1 MKNPGTKK
9 LTKHV
14 THRKQNTTRKTYRKK
29 NTTRKTQRHQSRH
42 RHIDVYNNISSTQ
55 ELKINRVEQLSED
68 YDTYIVF
75 FCSELKK
82 HLKRVEDL
90 LNIKIPENI
99 KNKVNFVE
107 KEDDIVNFYVENKNI
122 IFVGFK
128 YNESCDQKYAYEVAG
143 TLGKQLNNTEKK
155 YLIIFYEKATLTSQI
170 SGIMQGLYKF
180 TKYND
185 KVDKIPQVDF
195 YFDTFIEKINRHII
209 SDCIKINRIQY
220 EIRDLVNEPVNILDS
235 TTYLAAIQKS
245 LDKFL
250 KSNKIKLTILDEKQL
265 EKEGL
270 NLILAVNK
278 GSTKPAMLLTIEYL
292 NGDKKDK
299 PICMVG
305 KGVMFDTGGLNIK
318 TYEFSDMKTDMTGS
332 AIVMGVIKTLA
343 ELDVKKNVIGV
354 LPLVQN
360 DVDGKSTHPGDIV
373 KSYSG
378 KNVEIID
385 TDAEGRLIL
394 ADAISY
400 CKKFQPKTIID
411 IATLTGQVEEIF
423 DSLATG
429 LMGNNDGL
437 INNIITASILENEK
451 SWRLPIWDETIDS
464 TKSVIADLKNIDPD
478 GDGDTI
484 KGASF
489 LINFLPNKRINWVH
503 IDIAGVSYNREDT
516 KLRYAGATGEFFRTL
531 VKYFTKY

>member
-1 MKNPGTKK
+1 MVNSKKTVTKK
-9 LTKHV
+9 NKKHTKKPKRTNKTKHTKR
-14 THRKQNTTRKTYRKK
+14 THKIMGKRT
-29 NTTRKTQRHQSRH
+29 KTQKKKWHH
-42 RHIDVYNNISSTQ
+42 RIDVYNNISSTQ
-55 ELKINRVEQLSED
+55 ELKINRVDELSKD
-68 YDTYIVF
+68 YDTYIIF

-90 LNIKIPENI
+90 LDIKIPENI

-143 TLGKQLNNTEKK
+143 TLGKQLNNTDKK

-180 TKYND
+180 TKYNE

-209 SDCIKINRIQY
+209 SDCIKINQIQY

-235 TTYLAAIQKS
+235 TTYLTAIQKS
-245 LDKFL
+245 LEKFI
-250 KSNKIKLTILDEKQL
+250 KSNKIKITILDEKQL

-278 GSTKPAMLLTIEYL
+278 GSTKPAMMIIIEYL

-299 PICMVG
+299 PTCLVG
-305 KGVMFDTGGLNIK
+305 KGVMFDTGGINIK
-318 TYEFSDMKTDMTGS
+318 IDEFSDMKTDMTGS
-332 AIVMGVIKTLA
+332 AIVFGVIKSLA
-343 ELDVKKNVIGV
+343 ELDIKRNVIGI
-354 LPLVQN
+354 LPIVQN
-360 DVDGKSTHPGDIV
+360 DVDAKATHPGDIV

-385 TDAEGRLIL
+385 TDAEGRLI
-394 ADAISY
+394 
-400 CKKFQPKTIID
+400 
-411 IATLTGQVEEIF
+411 
-423 DSLATG
+423 
-429 LMGNNDGL
+429 
-437 INNIITASILENEK
+437 
-451 SWRLPIWDETIDS
+451 
-464 TKSVIADLKNIDPD
+464 
-478 GDGDTI
+478 
-484 KGASF
+484 
-489 LINFLPNKRINWVH
+489 
-503 IDIAGVSYNREDT
+503 
-516 KLRYAGATGEFFRTL
+516 
-531 VKYFTKY
+531 